1 MDEGIR
7 PLSVHV
13 ASSTGRMG
21 PAGAVRGI
29 ARRLADMQG
38 MFQDAAATQV
48 MVATGNPV
56 VYRYFAADTPD
67 EAPHLRFGTTVVYPG
82 TVGNEF
88 FMTKGH
94 YHAQERTP
102 EVYFCL
108 RGRGCFLMETRDGS
122 TAEEFVEAGQA
133 VYIPPGW
140 AHRSVNVG
148 TEEFVFFYVCSGGV
162 GHDYAT
168 FADRGFRKIVVERDG
183 KPIVLANPRFA

>member
-1 MDEGIR
+1 MDMQ
-7 PLSVHV
+7 PLKVKV
-13 ASSTGRMG
+13 TMATGLME
-21 PAGAVRGI
+21 PPETVQGI
-29 ARRLADMQG
+29 ARRMADMQG
-38 MFQDAAATQV
+38 LFQDAAATQV

-56 VYRYFAADTPD
+56 VYRYYAADTPD
-67 EAPHLRFGTTVVYPG
+67 EAPHLRFGTTVIYPG
-82 TVGNEF
+82 RVGEEF

-108 RGRGCFLMETRDGS
+108 RGRGCFVMETRDGA

-148 TEEFVFFYVCSGGV
+148 AEEFVFFYVCPGGV
-162 GHDYAT
+162 GHDYAAFEET
-168 FADRGFRKIVVERDG
+168 GFRRIVVERDG
-183 KPIVLANPRFA
+183 KPAIVPNPRIG